1 MHSNLAPSSCSP
13 GGYLQ
18 LPRATTAK
26 GPKMS
31 IQMFLLFITSTPLP
45 LLSDTK

>member
-1 MHSNLAPSSCSP
+1 MHSKLAPSSCSP

-18 LPRATTAK
+18 LPRATIAK

-31 IQMFLLFITSTPLP
+31 IQMFLLLMTSTSLP
-45 LLSDTK
+45 LISDTK